1 MPAQRLRQLLSH
13 EGVRYLVIQHPPL
26 ATAAEVAEAT
36 RIPGRCFAKT
46 VVLAVGGELVL
57 MVLPVMRRVP
67 LTALAEYLG
76 EAPRLA
82 SEGEFR
88 GSFPDCDL
96 GAIPPF
102 GHLFGLRTLCSRELA
117 EQERIAFNAGSATE
131 VMVLDW
137 ADYRRLAAPE
147 IIRLAP

>member
-1 MPAQRLRQLLSH
+1 MPAQRLRQFLNQ
-13 EGVRYLVIQHPPL
+13 EGVRYLVIQHPPA

-46 VVLAVGGELVL
+46 VVLAINGTLLL
-57 MVLPVMRRVP
+57 MVLPVMRQVP
-67 LTALAEYLG
+67 LPELGEYLDA
-76 EAPRLA
+76 EPRLA
-82 SEGEFR
+82 SEAEFR

-96 GAIPPF
+96 GTMPPF
-102 GHLFGLRTLCSRELA
+102 GHLFGLRTLCSNELA

-137 ADYRRLAAPE
+137 ADYRRLADPE
-147 IIRLAP
+147 IVCLGA